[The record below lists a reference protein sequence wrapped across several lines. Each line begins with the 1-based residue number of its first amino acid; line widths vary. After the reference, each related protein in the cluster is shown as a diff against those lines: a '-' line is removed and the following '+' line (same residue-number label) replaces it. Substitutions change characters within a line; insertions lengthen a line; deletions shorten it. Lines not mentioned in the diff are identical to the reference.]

1 MELVAPKKNLE
12 RLLSRCQGVADKKST
27 MPVLAN
33 VLLSAD
39 GNLLRIAATDLYL
52 TVSGS
57 MEAEVKRAGS
67 VALPARDV
75 FERVKAMPDGPIK
88 IAVGNGAAT
97 TLQAVGSARRYT
109 VHGLPGSDF
118 PHLPEPA
125 ADATSIELSV
135 ATLHKLIKRTIFSI
149 STDETRPHLN
159 SALFECRPSKGG
171 TPGVV
176 RMVTTDGHR
185 LSKMEIAADDKMVAE
200 ASMLVPHKAMQEL
213 RKLLDDVVDN
223 REGTMVSIAQTGPNA
238 FFKLSGVQFSVKLID
253 AQFPPYEQVI
263 PASSERTVK
272 APRAALVDALK
283 AVSLAA
289 SDRTGG
295 VKLGVG
301 SGALRISS
309 ESPESGNG
317 FDEVPVEYDGPE
329 LSVGF
334 NAHYLLHVLGAIES
348 EEEVALGLSG
358 ELDPAV
364 LRPAGEGGKEDF
376 IAVVMPMRI

>member
-1 MELVAPKKNLE
+1 MEIVAPKKNLE
-12 RLLSRCQGVADKKST
+12 KLLFRCQGVADKKST

-39 GNLLRIAATDLYL
+39 GNVLRIAATDLYV
-52 TVSGS
+52 TVTGS
-57 MEAEVKRAGS
+57 MEAEVKRAGA

-75 FERVKAMPDGPIK
+75 HARIQHMPDGPIK
-88 IAVGNGAAT
+88 ISVGANGST
-97 TLQAVGSARRYT
+97 SLQAVGSARRYT
-109 VHGLPGSDF
+109 LHGLPGSDF

-125 ADATSIELSV
+125 PDAPTIELSV
-135 ATLHKLIKRTIFSI
+135 AVLHRLVKRTIFSI

-159 SALFECRPSKGG
+159 SALFECRAAKNGKS
-171 TPGVV
+171 GVV

-185 LSKMEIAADDKMVAE
+185 LSKMEIASDSLSAE
-200 ASMLVPHKAMQEL
+200 TTMLVPHKAMQEL
-213 RKLLDDVVDN
+213 RKLLDEVEN

-238 FFKLSGVQFSVKLID
+238 FFKLSGVQFAVKLID

-263 PASSERTVK
+263 PAASERIVH
-272 APRAALVDALK
+272 APRVALMDALK

-295 VKLGVG
+295 VKLSVG
-301 SGALRISS
+301 AKALRITS
-309 ESPESGNG
+309 ESPESGNA
-317 FDEVPVEYDGPE
+317 FDELPVEYDGPE

-334 NAHYLLHVLGAIES
+334 NAHYLQHVLTAMDIED
-348 EEEVALGLSG
+348 EVTIGLSG

-364 LRPAGEGGKEDF
+364 VRPAGEAGKEDF
-376 IAVVMPMRI
+376 VAVVMPMRI